1 MIYEQERLKN
11 FLRSTDGAFL
21 LSELYQGGAEWQP
34 QRYTQAIE
42 RFAEHFGDA
51 PIAVFSAPGRTEL
64 CGNHTDHQRGRVLAA
79 AVTLDII
86 AVVSPVETGVIRI
99 FSEGFDRVYE
109 VGLDSLT
116 PQVDEKN
123 TSTALVR
130 GVAARLA
137 EFGYKAGGFNAYMTS
152 QIPIGGGLSSS
163 AAFEVLIGAI
173 QNHLYNDGNISSLE
187 IAKIGQYAENVYF
200 GKPSGLLDQT
210 TSSLG
215 GIVYI
220 DFIEPDAPIV
230 EKQEAPRWDYDI
242 CIVNT
247 GGSHADLTCE
257 YADIPHEMRGVADYF
272 GCEVLREVDYTR
284 FMAELNDLRQSV
296 PDRAIL
302 RAMHFFDENERV
314 LSQVEALKEKRWNDY
329 LSVMIESGRSSF
341 MLLQNIYP
349 INSLTERGNALA
361 LAMSEKLLKS
371 KGAWRIHGGGFA
383 GTIQAL
389 VSHEYTETYKKNME
403 GLFGAGSV
411 CRLTIRP
418 CGGYMLEIK

>member
-1 MIYEQERLKN
+1 MMLEQERLKS
-11 FLRSTDGAFL
+11 FLRSTDGAVL
-21 LSELYQGGAEWQP
+21 LSELYQGGAEYQ
-34 QRYTQAIE
+34 QRRYTQAIE
-42 RFAEHFGDA
+42 RFAGHFGGA
-51 PIAVFSAPGRTEL
+51 PAAVFSAPGRTEL
-64 CGNHTDHQRGRVLAA
+64 CGNHTDHQRGCVLAA

-99 FSEGFDRVYE
+99 FSEGFDCMYE
-109 VGLDSLT
+109 VGPDSLT
-116 PQVDEKN
+116 MQADEKN

-130 GVAARLA
+130 GVAARLT
-137 EFGYKAGGFNAYMTS
+137 ESGYRTGGFNAYMTS
-152 QIPIGGGLSSS
+152 LIPVGGGLSSS
-163 AAFEVLIGAI
+163 AAFEVLIGTI
-173 QNHLYNDGNISSLE
+173 QNHLYNDGNISALE
-187 IAKIGQYAENVYF
+187 IAKIGQYAENIYF
-200 GKPSGLLDQT
+200 GKPSGLLDQA

-215 GIVYI
+215 GVVYI
-220 DFIEPDAPIV
+220 DFKEQDDPIV
-230 EKQEAPRWDYDI
+230 EKLDAPLWDYDI

-247 GGSHADLTCE
+247 GGSHADLTGE
-257 YADIPHEMRGVADYF
+257 YAGIPREMRDVAGYF
-272 GCEVLREVDYTR
+272 GYEVLREVDHTR

-314 LSQVEALKEKRWNDY
+314 IRQAESLKEKRWDDY

-349 INSLTERGNALA
+349 ISSLTERGNALA
-361 LAMSEKLLKS
+361 LAMSEKLLKG

-389 VSHEYTETYKKNME
+389 VPRDYTEAYQKNME

-418 CGGYMLEIK
+418 CGGHKLEIE